1 MILDS
6 KNIEYV
12 VVDITEPGNEN
23 EKEFMQQN
31 GKAKEAKYPLP
42 PQIFNND
49 DYCGVS
55 LTLKW
60 KLDINVLLCVL
71 YFVKWVHSI
80 QELYISVIYVT
91 NRHVA
96 AITFF
101 FKLRYI

>member
-12 VVDITEPGNEN
+12 VVDITEPGKEN

-31 GKAKEAKYPLP
+31 GKTKEAKYPLP

-55 LTLKW
+55 LTLKL
-60 KLDINVLLCVL
+60 KLDINVLLCV
-71 YFVKWVHSI
+71 Y
-80 QELYISVIYVT
+80 YIPLNGYTVFRNCSYLS
-91 NRHVA
+91 
-96 AITFF
+96 FM
-101 FKLRYI
+101 